1 MVWKCFGCCCERVPD
16 WTGVVQWWVLIYSP
30 RRAHLAQARIT
41 GTRPVFLLERS
52 PRRGAVFWATNCLAQ
67 ARRPRLSESSRNY
80 PRATIAVSP
89 KRESAAWARALF
101 SPEQGL
107 QLERDLFW
115 VFAMLCFM
123 NVDGCL
129 IGWFIDL
136 LYIKGVDMHVL
147 CMLWVR
153 TNELEMSLAWD
164 IFDGWSPILNDMLM
178 VCVRT
183 SWLIDNVWVRFM

>member
-1 MVWKCFGCCCERVPD
+1 MLLIHSLVCFGPVSCFGDNLLFLMVRKCFRCCCERVPD
-16 WTGVVQWWVLIYSP
+16 WIRVVQWWLLIYSP

-41 GTRPVFLLERS
+41 GTRPIFLLERS

-136 LYIKGVDMHVL
+136 LSRNGVDMHVVKTDL
-147 CMLWVR
+147 S
-153 TNELEMSLAWD
+153 NY
-164 IFDGWSPILNDMLM
+164 LNHQGI
-178 VCVRT
+178 
-183 SWLIDNVWVRFM
+183 WID